1 MSSKFKTSV
10 GPHVTVD
17 ATTPNVAHIIT
28 SELKISHK
36 LWQCK

>member
-28 SELKISHK
+28 PELKISHE